1 MTRRFALS
9 VAVVVAQATCLLLAP
24 TAAWADDRCM
34 SGPAPKSSPA
44 LAGACAVLAAVNAR
58 DIATLARLMADDFAL
73 TAVTGNYFPESPIA
87 RVSRSA
93 VTATARS

>member
-1 MTRRFALS
+1 M
-9 VAVVVAQATCLLLAP
+9 
-24 TAAWADDRCM
+24 
-34 SGPAPKSSPA
+34 
-44 LAGACAVLAAVNAR
+44 LAAVNAR